1 MKNIPNGS
9 GFWKFNNSL
18 LNNRNVKK
26 NVKDFIKN
34 TKSKLNLNDTQ
45 LNWGWLKYN
54 ICKVH
59 NILF

>member
-45 LNWGWLKYN
+45 LNWEWLKYN